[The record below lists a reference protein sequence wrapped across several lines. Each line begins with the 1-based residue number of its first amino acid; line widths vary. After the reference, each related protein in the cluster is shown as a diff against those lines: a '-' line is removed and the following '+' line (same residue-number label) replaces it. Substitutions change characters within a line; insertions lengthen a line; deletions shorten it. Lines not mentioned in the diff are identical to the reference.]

1 MENAA
6 LLIIDIQNIY
16 FHEGKFYLPDAKAA
30 VNNAKKSFSC
40 MAGQ

>member
-16 FHEGKFYLPDAKAA
+16 FHLNEQSAYLNCINEF
-30 VNNAKKSFSC
+30 V
-40 MAGQ
+40 